1 MSDIGDRLHELRKNK
16 NLTQIELANRL
27 GCSHQTISCYENNK
41 NLNKIQDFIKIC
53 QYFDDDM
60 YYLITGNNYNSK
72 VISQQDQQ
80 ILSSYHN
87 LNNSDKQ
94 KIVDFILEIGEY
106 DASKVV
112 EFPKYSGDSNH
123 LYVCPQKASAGI
135 GKIKDESN
143 PDLKLIYFEDSAI
156 PNGTTHG
163 IIIDGH
169 SMEDKFF
176 DKQIVFIQNGLE
188 CAPSDYGIFS
198 VTDDHLN
205 TKIYCKQLMQR
216 EDGSKYLHSMNRS
229 EGDPD
234 IDYKNAISIHCI
246 GRILE

>member
-1 MSDIGDRLHELRKNK
+1 MEFGKQLAKYREENQIDQKDIAKLLEITPQTVSNYETGKNK
-16 NLTQIELANRL
+16 IP
-27 GCSHQTISCYENNK
+27 YEKLIMLCNYYKK
-41 NLNKIQDFIKIC
+41 NPLDFIKADLN
-53 QYFDDDM
+53 FD
-60 YYLITGNNYNSK
+60 LEEIK
-72 VISQQDQQ
+72 QDEQK
-80 ILSSYHN
+80 ILSSYKN
-87 LNNSDKQ
+87 LTDSDRRV
-94 KIVDFILEIGEY
+94 VDFVLGIGEY
-106 DASKVV
+106 DTNKVV
-112 EFPKYSGDSNH
+112 QFPKYVGDSNH

-143 PDLKLIYFEDSAI
+143 PDLRLIYFEDSAI

-216 EDGSKYLHSMNRS
+216 EDGSKYLHSMNGS

-234 IDYKNAISIHCI
+234 IDYKNAINIHCI
-246 GRILE
+246 GRILS

>member
-1 MSDIGDRLHELRKNK
+1 MEFGKQLAKYREENQIDQKDIAKLLEITPQTVSNYETGKNK
-16 NLTQIELANRL
+16 IP
-27 GCSHQTISCYENNK
+27 YEKLIMLCNYYKK
-41 NLNKIQDFIKIC
+41 NPLDFIKADLN
-53 QYFDDDM
+53 FD
-60 YYLITGNNYNSK
+60 LEEIK
-72 VISQQDQQ
+72 QDEQK
-80 ILSSYHN
+80 ILSSYKN
-87 LNNSDKQ
+87 LTDSDRRV
-94 KIVDFILEIGEY
+94 VDFILKIGEY
-106 DASKVV
+106 DTDKVV
-112 EFPKYSGDSNH
+112 QFPKYVGDSNH
-123 LYVCPQKASAGI
+123 LYVCTQKASAGI

-143 PDLKLIYFEDSAI
+143 PDLRLIYFEDSAI

-216 EDGSKYLHSMNRS
+216 EDGSKYLHSMNGS

-234 IDYKNAISIHCI
+234 IDYKNAINIHCI
-246 GRILE
+246 GRILS